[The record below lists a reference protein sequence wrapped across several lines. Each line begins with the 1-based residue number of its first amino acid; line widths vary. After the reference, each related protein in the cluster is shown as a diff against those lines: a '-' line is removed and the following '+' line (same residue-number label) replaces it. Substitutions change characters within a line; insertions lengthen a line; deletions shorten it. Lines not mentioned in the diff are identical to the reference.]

1 MYRVLIAD
9 DEPIECQG
17 LEMMMKN
24 YFEDVEISGSLSE
37 QLHSVSETLP
47 PCTTAVPV
55 STTAP
60 NEIGIS
66 THNFCVTVNEQ
77 EV

>member
-24 YFEDVEISGSLSE
+24 YFEDVEILPSVYNGVDLILSLI
-37 QLHSVSETLP
+37 H
-47 PCTTAVPV
+47 
-55 STTAP
+55 
-60 NEIGIS
+60 I
-66 THNFCVTVNEQ
+66 
-77 EV
+77 